1 MLCWLGRRNVYTFL
15 LSFSV
20 WVVLMTTHEK
30 ETRQRRRTSAGFGP
44 YSSRWSI
51 HSIGRD
57 AAARH
62 LGSISIFSHARR
74 QQQQHHQQ
82 PRHGNISTTTPPAS
96 TLYVAACRIS
106 TLSDHRPSQEFDLSP
121 LHWPQSSRLGT
132 RQDVGYPL
140 HWYAGFDEVAL
151 CLGFLLIT
159 LQLDMTTLSGKLICQ
174 PDESAG
180 HRWRK
185 LKPRFAPKFVVP
197 ISHYE
202 ITSCTGDCSVRLE
215 ALSVYFGMMDRFPLA
230 ASYHAT
236 DHHSLTD
243 GIVATRDGPKSC
255 RVVSPAQKMRTST

>member
-1 MLCWLGRRNVYTFL
+1 
-15 LSFSV
+15 
-20 WVVLMTTHEK
+20 MTTHEK

-74 QQQQHHQQ
+74 QQQQRHHQQ

-106 TLSDHRPSQEFDLSP
+106 TLSDHRPSQELDLSP

-151 CLGFLLIT
+151 HLGLLLIT

-185 LKPRFAPKFVVP
+185 LKPPIRARNLWYQYRITRSYLAPVAAQRGWTHYLC
-197 ISHYE
+197 ISE
-202 ITSCTGDCSVRLE
+202 W
-215 ALSVYFGMMDRFPLA
+215 MDKFPLA
-230 ASYHAT
+230 ASCHAT
-236 DHHSLTD
+236 DHRSLTH
-243 GIVATRDGPKSC
+243 
-255 RVVSPAQKMRTST
+255 

>member
-1 MLCWLGRRNVYTFL
+1 MLCWLGCRNVYTYL

-74 QQQQHHQQ
+74 QQQQRHHQQ

-106 TLSDHRPSQEFDLSP
+106 TLSDHRPPREFDLSP

-151 CLGFLLIT
+151 CLGLLLIT

-185 LKPRFAPKFVVP
+185 LKLRFA
-197 ISHYE
+197 HE
-202 ITSCTGDCSVRLE
+202 ICGTNI
-215 ALSVYFGMMDRFPLA
+215 ALR
-230 ASYHAT
+230 
-236 DHHSLTD
+236 DHILHW
-243 GIVATRDGPKSC
+243 
-255 RVVSPAQKMRTST
+255 